1 MQHIPPIL
9 RRPLPVMAKLYRD
22 RRGAAAVILAI
33 ALSGIV
39 GFAGLGS
46 EVAAWYYT
54 TRSMQGAADSAVAT
68 AAAELASATSSGSTP
83 TLDQLTNAGRAVAST
98 FNFRNGTSN
107 TTVTVNN
114 PPATTTNL
122 TACTTPFTSFN
133 CYVEVIISQPQTPLL
148 SAVFMSTG
156 PTITARAVAKAN
168 MNVTDTGCV
177 VTLNR
182 TASRALQNSGS
193 GALTFTACA
202 LYDNSN
208 ASDALYQ
215 GGSGSITTQ
224 GAYVVGGSSGAITAT
239 DGIKTGVNPTNDP
252 YAWVP
257 SPSGYTTNGTC
268 GYGSANGQGL
278 DKLFGN
284 NYNGTS
290 KITVDTS
297 NNRTIINPT
306 GCTIFG
312 LGGGNKDLQLTN
324 SQTLILCPGTYV
336 FDNANFTMVGQ
347 TTLLA
352 PPQAGPTPP
361 ATNPPMS
368 STICPGNTTG
378 GVTIIYSNSTGG
390 SPGVPAI
397 SAGANVNLTAPTT
410 GIYKGVAVFGDRLTC
425 SGNGNNSLNGSSN
438 ACIPS
443 MEGQGTQNV
452 TGAVYFPK
460 QTVRYQGG
468 ASSGG
473 AQCTQLVSDQINFT
487 GGSTFN
493 SDCSSAGTRTI
504 SYTNG
509 SLVM

>member
-1 MQHIPPIL
+1 MQRIPPIL

-46 EVAAWYYT
+46 EVAAWYYI

-68 AAAELASATSSGSTP
+68 AAAELASATSSGSTI
-83 TLDQLTNAGRAVAST
+83 TGDQLTNAGRAVAST

-107 TTVTVNN
+107 TTVSVNN
-114 PPATTTNL
+114 PPNTTTNL

-168 MNVTDTGCV
+168 MNVTDQGCV

-182 TASRALQNSGS
+182 TASRALQNTGS

-215 GGSGSITTQ
+215 GGSGSITAQ
-224 GAYVVGGSSGAITAT
+224 AGYVVGGSSGAITTT
-239 DGIKTGVNPTNDP
+239 DGITTGVNPTNDP

-257 SPSGYTTNGTC
+257 SPTGYSSTGTC
-268 GYGSANGQGL
+268 GYGSGNGEGL
-278 DKLFGN
+278 NKLFGN
-284 NYNGTS
+284 NYNGTT
-290 KITVDTS
+290 KVTAGTS
-297 NNRTIINPT
+297 TTTINPT
-306 GCTIFG
+306 GCTFFG
-312 LGGGNKDLQLTN
+312 LGGSQDLHMTAA
-324 SQTLILCPGTYV
+324 QTLNLCPGTYV
-336 FDNANFTMVGQ
+336 FNSTSLIMDGQ
-347 TTLLA
+347 STLNA
-352 PPQAGPTPP
+352 PPT
-361 ATNPPMS
+361 TNI
-368 STICPGNTTG
+368 STLCPGNTTG
-378 GVTIIYSNSTGG
+378 GVTIIFSNSTGG
-390 SPGVPAI
+390 NPGLPNI
-397 SAGANVNLTAPTT
+397 GAGAALNLTAPNSGT
-410 GIYKGVAVFGDRLTC
+410 YKGVAMFQDRLTC
-425 SGNGNNSLNGSSN
+425 SGTGNNNNGCN
-438 ACIPS
+438 PTLQ
-443 MEGQGTQNV
+443 GGGTQNI
-452 TGAVYFPK
+452 TGAIYFPK
-460 QTVRYQGG
+460 STISYSGG
-468 ASSGG
+468 ASTGG
-473 AQCTQLVSDQINFT
+473 AQCTQLVSDKINFT

-493 SDCSSAGTRTI
+493 SNCSSVGTRTI

>member
-1 MQHIPPIL
+1 MQEVSNMQRIPPIL
-9 RRPLPVMAKLYRD
+9 RRHLLVLSKLYRD

-46 EVAAWYYT
+46 EVAGWYFI

-68 AAAELASATSSGSTP
+68 AAAELASATSSGSTV
-83 TLDQLTNAGRAVAST
+83 TGDQLRNAARSVAST
-98 FNFRNGTSN
+98 FNFRNGTSS
-107 TTVTVNN
+107 TTVTLNN

-122 TACTTPFTSFN
+122 TACTSPFTAFN
-133 CYVEVIISQPQTPLL
+133 CYVEVIITQPQTPLL

-168 MNVTDTGCV
+168 MSVTDQGCV

-182 TASRALQNSGS
+182 TASRALQNTGS

-208 ASDALYQ
+208 ATDALYQ
-215 GGSGSITTQ
+215 GGSGSISTSA
-224 GAYVVGGSSGAITAT
+224 AYVVGGSSGAITAT
-239 DGIKTGVNPTNDP
+239 DGIHTGMNPTNDP

-257 SPSGYTTNGTC
+257 SPTGYTSNADC
-268 GYGSANGQGL
+268 GYGSVNGKDL

-290 KITVDTS
+290 KITTNSTKTV
-297 NNRTIINPT
+297 INPT
-306 GCTIFG
+306 SCTIFR
-312 LGGGNKDLQLTN
+312 LGGGNKNLQLTN
-324 SQTLILCPGTYV
+324 TQTLELCPGTYV
-336 FDNANFTMVGQ
+336 IDNANLTLVGQ
-347 TTLLA
+347 STLLA
-352 PPQAGPTPP
+352 PPTGT
-361 ATNPPMS
+361 TL
-368 STICPGNTTG
+368 TTDCPGNTSG
-378 GVTIIYSNSTGG
+378 GVTIIFSNSTGG
-390 SPGVPAI
+390 NPGIPNFG
-397 SAGANVNLTAPTT
+397 AGSNVTLTAPTT
-410 GIYKGVAVFGDRLTC
+410 GTYKGVAMFGDRLACT
-425 SGNGNNSLNGSSN
+425 GNGNSDVNGN
-438 ACIPS
+438 GTACTPS
-443 MEGQGTQNV
+443 MEGSGTQNV

-460 QTVRYQGG
+460 ETVKYAGG

-473 AQCTQLVSDQINFT
+473 AQCTQLVADKIEFT

-493 SDCSSAGTRTI
+493 SDCTSAGTKTI
-504 SYTNG
+504 SLTNG